1 MGSQKSETTEQLNHH
16 HIYISVRSQ
25 FRGKR
30 KEKVI
35 VNILINMHFG
45 SALLVKKT
53 YNFLKIQNDLLK
65 DKKNSLTLL
74 MSTNTN
80 S

>member
-35 VNILINMHFG
+35 VNILINVHFG
-45 SALLVKKT
+45 SALLVKK
-53 YNFLKIQNDLLK
+53 NI
-65 DKKNSLTLL
+65 
-74 MSTNTN
+74 
-80 S
+80 